1 MALILVQTTQM
12 PSELNVHGRFD
23 EITIFGIDQQACDI
37 NTDEFIFS
45 KTYRKISENTDS
57 MILPPKQDRT
67 VDCQKLIFYGHSL
80 SEADYSYFQS
90 LFDLYDIYNQ
100 AFLIFKYSVYDKE
113 KAYEIKK
120 VVFHSITKLIKK
132 YGDTMTNKD
141 HGKNLLHKIL
151 LEGRLKTEEV
161 TLENMQYE
169 K

>member
-1 MALILVQTTQM
+1 
-12 PSELNVHGRFD
+12 
-23 EITIFGIDQQACDI
+23 
-37 NTDEFIFS
+37 
-45 KTYRKISENTDS
+45 

-151 LEGRLKTEEV
+151 LEGRLKIEEI
-161 TLENMQYE
+161 TLEDMQYE